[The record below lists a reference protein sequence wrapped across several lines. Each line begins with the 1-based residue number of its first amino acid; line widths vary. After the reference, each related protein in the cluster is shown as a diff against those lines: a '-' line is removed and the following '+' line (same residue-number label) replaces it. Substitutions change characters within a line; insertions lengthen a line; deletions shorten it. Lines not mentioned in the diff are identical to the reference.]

1 MRPGCGHP
9 SNFPPIPGMPVPPFE
24 WCGKKNCVL
33 SADVLR
39 EPPVTSNTW
48 ARPIR
53 MDSGVVMARQ
63 VITTLI
69 DDLDGKKAD
78 RTVEF
83 SLDGINYT
91 IDLSE
96 ANAGKLRKALDPFIN
111 AGTRLGRSG
120 RIPARRT
127 APSRTASSRD
137 ENRLIREWALANG
150 HQISERG
157 RIPQSVTDAYRAA
170 N

>member
-1 MRPGCGHP
+1 
-9 SNFPPIPGMPVPPFE
+9 
-24 WCGKKNCVL
+24 
-33 SADVLR
+33 
-39 EPPVTSNTW
+39 
-48 ARPIR
+48 
-53 MDSGVVMARQ
+53 MARQ

-96 ANAGKLRKALDPFIN
+96 ANAGKLRKALDPYIN
-111 AGTRLGRSG
+111 AGTRLGRSAG
-120 RIPARRT
+120 RIPPRRAGSGRT
-127 APSRTASSRD
+127 AGSRD
-137 ENRLIREWALANG
+137 ENRQIREWATANG

-157 RIPQSVTDAYRAA
+157 RIPQSVTQAYRAA
-170 N
+170 NGH

>member
-1 MRPGCGHP
+1 
-9 SNFPPIPGMPVPPFE
+9 
-24 WCGKKNCVL
+24 
-33 SADVLR
+33 
-39 EPPVTSNTW
+39 
-48 ARPIR
+48 
-53 MDSGVVMARQ
+53 MARQ

-83 SLDGINYT
+83 SLDGTNYT

-96 ANAGKLRKALDPFIN
+96 ANAGKLRKALDPYIN
-111 AGTRLGRSG
+111 AGTRLGRASTG
-120 RIPARRT
+120 RIPARRSVP
-127 APSRTASSRD
+127 ARTAGSRD
-137 ENRLIREWALANG
+137 ENRLIREWAVANG

-170 N
+170 NG

>member
-1 MRPGCGHP
+1 
-9 SNFPPIPGMPVPPFE
+9 
-24 WCGKKNCVL
+24 
-33 SADVLR
+33 
-39 EPPVTSNTW
+39 
-48 ARPIR
+48 
-53 MDSGVVMARQ
+53 MARQ

-83 SLDGINYT
+83 SLDGSNYT

-96 ANAGKLRKALDPFIN
+96 ANAGKLRKALDPYIN
-111 AGTRLGRSG
+111 AGTRLGRGSTG
-120 RIPARRT
+120 RIPARRS
-127 APSRTASSRD
+127 APVRTAGSRD
-137 ENRLIREWALANG
+137 ENRLIREWAIANG

-170 N
+170 NG

>member
-1 MRPGCGHP
+1 
-9 SNFPPIPGMPVPPFE
+9 
-24 WCGKKNCVL
+24 
-33 SADVLR
+33 
-39 EPPVTSNTW
+39 
-48 ARPIR
+48 
-53 MDSGVVMARQ
+53 MARQ

-96 ANAGKLRKALDPFIN
+96 ANAGKLRKALDPYIN
-111 AGTRLGRSG
+111 AGTRLGRGAG
-120 RIPARRT
+120 RIAARRA
-127 APSRTASSRD
+127 APSRTAGSRD
-137 ENRLIREWALANG
+137 ENRLIREWAAANG

>member
-1 MRPGCGHP
+1 
-9 SNFPPIPGMPVPPFE
+9 
-24 WCGKKNCVL
+24 
-33 SADVLR
+33 
-39 EPPVTSNTW
+39 
-48 ARPIR
+48 
-53 MDSGVVMARQ
+53 MARQ

-96 ANAGKLRKALDPFIN
+96 ANAGKLRKALDPYIN
-111 AGTRLGRSG
+111 AGTRLGRSTG
-120 RIPARRT
+120 RVPARRGGG
-127 APSRTASSRD
+127 RTAGSRD
-137 ENRLIREWALANG
+137 ENRQIREWATANG

-157 RIPQSVTDAYRAA
+157 RIPQSVTQAYRAA
-170 N
+170 NGR

>member
-1 MRPGCGHP
+1 VRRAGAGKEWPNSGEELRNPVVAVDTDPGNSKP
-9 SNFPPIPGMPVPPFE
+9 
-24 WCGKKNCVL
+24 
-33 SADVLR
+33 A
-39 EPPVTSNTW
+39 
-48 ARPIR
+48 
-53 MDSGVVMARQ
+53 GVVMARQ

-83 SLDGINYT
+83 SLDGIAYT

-111 AGTRLGRSG
+111 AGTRVGRG
-120 RIPARRT
+120 TARRHAGAVT
-127 APSRTASSRD
+127 SGRTASSRD
-137 ENRLIREWALANG
+137 ENKAIREWAVANG

-157 RIPQSVTDAYRAA
+157 RIPAGVSDAYRAA
-170 N
+170 HRH

>member
-1 MRPGCGHP
+1 
-9 SNFPPIPGMPVPPFE
+9 
-24 WCGKKNCVL
+24 
-33 SADVLR
+33 
-39 EPPVTSNTW
+39 
-48 ARPIR
+48 
-53 MDSGVVMARQ
+53 MARQ

-96 ANAGKLRKALDPFIN
+96 ANAGKLRKALDPYIS
-111 AGTRLGRSG
+111 AGTRLGRSAPRING
-120 RIPARRT
+120 RRGLPG
-127 APSRTASSRD
+127 RTASSRD
-137 ENRLIREWALANG
+137 ENRSIREWAQANG

-157 RIPQSVTDAYRAA
+157 RIPQSVTDAYRLAH
-170 N
+170 